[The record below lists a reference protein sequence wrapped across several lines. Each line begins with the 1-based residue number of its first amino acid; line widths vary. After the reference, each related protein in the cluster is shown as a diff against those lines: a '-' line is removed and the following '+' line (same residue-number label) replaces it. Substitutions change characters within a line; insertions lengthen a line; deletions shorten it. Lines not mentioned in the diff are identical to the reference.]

1 MILKIFSQSHYQ
13 KRAYQCIKL
22 LTALFSSCRAAKAVL
37 DASADTRRKWTWAVD
52 WLNDA
57 LEKDG
62 GGRVGG
68 QGGSGAGGGQ
78 AAGQYSYANWNPPA
92 ASNETAN
99 GYYLERS
106 LSARH
111 TLDKACELLP
121 EEEVRAI
128 HNSTYTKISE
138 DFNGIVFLPL
148 CRMKMVMMKCRRST
162 PHRWSLPLHPP
173 PPPLTL
179 APPSYQH

>member
-1 MILKIFSQSHYQ
+1 M
-13 KRAYQCIKL
+13 
-22 LTALFSSCRAAKAVL
+22 L

-62 GGRVGG
+62 GGGRAGG
-68 QGGSGAGGGQ
+68 QGGSGVGGGQ

-121 EEEVRAI
+121 EEEVTAI
-128 HNSTYTKISE
+128 QQYLYEK
-138 DFNGIVFLPL
+138 
-148 CRMKMVMMKCRRST
+148 K
-162 PHRWSLPLHPP
+162 
-173 PPPLTL
+173 
-179 APPSYQH
+179 